1 MIPARRDAEMRNVY
15 HVARRELNAYL
26 ASPIAYVVAAVYLA
40 VLGGLSGFILYYS
53 REATLRYTLTHGV
66 TLLFLVLVT
75 QVLTMRLLA
84 DEQRQGTIELL
95 LTSPVRDWE
104 VVVGKYLASLAVFA
118 LMILLSGY
126 FPLVLT
132 RIGDPDVAV
141 MASGYMGY
149 LLLGSSLLAIGV
161 FASSVTQNQV
171 VAAVLGMGIAI
182 LMWLSGALTEFVG
195 EGLRA
200 VVEYVPIFDHYFDF
214 VRGIIDTRHIVYYI
228 SVAALFLFFSTRV
241 LEARRWK

>member
-1 MIPARRDAEMRNVY
+1 MRNVY

-26 ASPIAYVVAAVYLA
+26 ASPIAYVVAAIYLA
-40 VLGGLSGFILYYS
+40 VLGGMSGFILYYS
-53 REATLRYTLTHGV
+53 REATMRYALTHGV

-104 VVVGKYLASLAVFA
+104 VVVGKYLASLGVFA
-118 LMILLSGY
+118 LMMLLSGY

-132 RIGDPDVAV
+132 RIGDPDVPV
-141 MASGYMGY
+141 ILSGYLGFLLMG
-149 LLLGSSLLAIGV
+149 GALLAIGV

-182 LMWLSGALTEFVG
+182 LLWLSGALTDFVSG
-195 EGLRA
+195 GLREIVA
-200 VVEYVPIFDHYFDF
+200 YVPIFDHYFDF
-214 VRGIIDTRHIVYYI
+214 VRGMIDTRHIIYYL
-228 SVAALFLFFSTRV
+228 SVVVLFLFFSTRV

>member
-1 MIPARRDAEMRNVY
+1 MRNVY

-26 ASPIAYVVAAVYLA
+26 ASPIAYVVAAIYLA
-40 VLGGLSGFILYYS
+40 VLGGMSGFILYYS
-53 REATLRYTLTHGV
+53 REATMRYALTHGV

-104 VVVGKYLASLAVFA
+104 VVVGKYLASLGVFA
-118 LMILLSGY
+118 LMMLLSGY

-132 RIGDPDVAV
+132 RIGDPDVPV
-141 MASGYMGY
+141 ILSGYLGFLLMG
-149 LLLGSSLLAIGV
+149 GALLAIGV

-182 LMWLSGALTEFVG
+182 LLWLSGALTDFVSG
-195 EGLRA
+195 ELREIVA
-200 VVEYVPIFDHYFDF
+200 YVPIFDHYFDF
-214 VRGIIDTRHIVYYI
+214 VRGMIDTRHIIYYL
-228 SVAALFLFFSTRV
+228 SVVVLFLFFSTRV

>member
-1 MIPARRDAEMRNVY
+1 MRNVY
-15 HVARRELNAYL
+15 HVARRELNVYL
-26 ASPIAYVVAAVYLA
+26 TSPIAYVVAAIYLA
-40 VLGGLSGFILYYS
+40 VLGGMSGFILYYS

-104 VVVGKYLASLAVFA
+104 VVTGKYLASLAVFA
-118 LMILLSGY
+118 LMMLLSAY
-126 FPLVLT
+126 YPIVLT

-141 MASGYMGY
+141 MASGYLGY
-149 LLLGSSLLAIGV
+149 LLMGSALLAIGV

-171 VAAVLGMGIAI
+171 VSAVLGMGITI
-182 LMWLSGALTEFVG
+182 LLWLSGALTDLVDG
-195 EGLRA
+195 ALRDIIA
-200 VVEYVPIFDHYFDF
+200 YVPIFDHYFDF
-214 VRGIIDTRHIVYYI
+214 VRGMIDTRHIIYYL
-228 SVAALFLFFSTRV
+228 SVAVLFLFLSTRV
-241 LEARRWK
+241 LEARRWR

>member
-1 MIPARRDAEMRNVY
+1 MRNVY

-26 ASPIAYVVAAVYLA
+26 ASPIAYVVAAIYLA
-40 VLGGLSGFILYYS
+40 VLGGMSGFILYYS

-104 VVVGKYLASLAVFA
+104 VVVGKYLASLGVFA
-118 LMILLSGY
+118 LMMLLSGY

-132 RIGDPDVAV
+132 RIGDPDVPV
-141 MASGYMGY
+141 ILSGYLGFLLMG
-149 LLLGSSLLAIGV
+149 GALLAIGV

-182 LMWLSGALTEFVG
+182 LLWLSGALTDFVSG
-195 EGLRA
+195 GLREIVA
-200 VVEYVPIFDHYFDF
+200 YVPIFDHYFDF
-214 VRGIIDTRHIVYYI
+214 VRGMIDTRHIIYYL
-228 SVAALFLFFSTRV
+228 SVVVLFLFFSTRV

>member
-1 MIPARRDAEMRNVY
+1 MRNVY

-26 ASPIAYVVAAVYLA
+26 ASPIAYVVAATYLA
-40 VLGGLSGFILYYS
+40 VVGGISGFILYYS
-53 REATLRYTLTHGV
+53 REATLRYSLTHAV

-104 VVVGKYLASLAVFA
+104 VVVGKYLASLGLFA
-118 LMILLSGY
+118 LILLLSGY
-126 FPLVLT
+126 FPLVLL
-132 RIGDPDVAV
+132 RIGDPDVPV
-141 MASGYMGY
+141 MLSGYLGL
-149 LLLGSSLLAIGV
+149 LLLGAALLAVGV

-171 VAAVLGMGIAI
+171 VAAVLGIGIA
-182 LMWLSGALTEFVG
+182 LLLWLSGALVDFVSG
-195 EGLRA
+195 GWRDIVA
-200 VVEYVPIFDHYFDF
+200 YVPIFDHYFDF
-214 VRGIIDTRHIVYYI
+214 VRGIIDTRHIIYYV
-228 SVAALFLFFSTRV
+228 SVVVLFLFFSTRV

>member
-1 MIPARRDAEMRNVY
+1 MRNVY

-26 ASPIAYVVAAVYLA
+26 ASPIAYVVAAIYLA
-40 VLGGLSGFILYYS
+40 VLGGMSGFILYYS
-53 REATLRYTLTHGV
+53 REATMRYALTHGV

-104 VVVGKYLASLAVFA
+104 VVVGKYVASLGVFA
-118 LMILLSGY
+118 LMMLLSGY

-132 RIGDPDVAV
+132 RIGDPDVPV
-141 MASGYMGY
+141 VLSGYLGFLLMG
-149 LLLGSSLLAIGV
+149 GALLAIGV

-182 LMWLSGALTEFVG
+182 LLWLSGALTDFVSG
-195 EGLRA
+195 GLRE
-200 VVEYVPIFDHYFDF
+200 VVAYMPIFDHYFDF
-214 VRGIIDTRHIVYYI
+214 VRGMIDTRHIIYYL
-228 SVAALFLFFSTRV
+228 SVVVLFLFFSTRV